1 MSTLEIIAKLT
12 STFVQTH
19 TSFIIN
25 MEHIREIGK
34 NYVRLSNCE
43 NIIELPISRK
53 FKTDALNKD
62 TYAKERFILMEDE
75 LLRNISLIMYVF
87 LLDYFFSGVAVK
99 KVRLS

>member
-53 FKTDALNKD
+53 
-62 TYAKERFILMEDE
+62 
-75 LLRNISLIMYVF
+75 
-87 LLDYFFSGVAVK
+87 
-99 KVRLS
+99 